1 MDFGPVH
8 QETAESMA
16 RCLGVALAFIAEEG
30 ESHEKKSCSPSELF
44 GRLTL
49 DLINWNH
56 LEQEPSQHSI
66 NFQYNFQYNCHNFWC
81 YDDDVFVSMFVS
93 FCCHIFLGGSMVHH
107 VSPRKSRG
115 HPLRRSAQ
123 RGGGRWMVSGASF
136 GHREATSKWG
146 NLQLP
151 DRG

>member
-30 ESHEKKSCSPSELF
+30 ESHEKKKLQPFRVIRPPNF
-44 GRLTL
+44 GL
-49 DLINWNH
+49 DQ
-56 LEQEPSQHSI
+56 LESLGTRTISAFNKNSIQFSIQFSIQLSQ
-66 NFQYNFQYNCHNFWC
+66 FLMC

-93 FCCHIFLGGSMVHH
+93 FCCHIFWGGSMVHH

-136 GHREATSKWG
+136 GHREATSK
-146 NLQLP
+146 
-151 DRG
+151 